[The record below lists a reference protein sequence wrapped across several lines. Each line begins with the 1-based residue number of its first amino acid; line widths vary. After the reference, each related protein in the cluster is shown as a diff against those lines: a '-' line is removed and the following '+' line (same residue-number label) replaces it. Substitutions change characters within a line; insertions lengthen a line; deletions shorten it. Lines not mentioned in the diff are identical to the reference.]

1 MTIIPIAPERQ
12 CGTCTACCEGWLH
25 STIYGEPMYRGKP
38 CVFVGPG
45 SCSIYEERPHEPCVT
60 YRCVWLSDINVP
72 LWMKPSESG
81 VILTWRTVEGV
92 EFLEACETDRK
103 MDSAILSWMI
113 MLHVNHKVNIR
124 YMIAGGWN
132 WIGSEEFLRI
142 M

>member
-1 MTIIPIAPERQ
+1 
-12 CGTCTACCEGWLH
+12 
-25 STIYGEPMYRGKP
+25 
-38 CVFVGPG
+38 
-45 SCSIYEERPHEPCVT
+45 
-60 YRCVWLSDINVP
+60 VWLSDINVP